1 MLAKVHAVEQQ
12 LLNRINQFDI
22 KEKEYIDWIH
32 HLEIQLQDKQ
42 KQQNTQPQHQLQ
54 TQYQSVP
61 QQPLQQLT
69 QHQQQQQSKSK
80 KMIEITHAQP
90 PERTLMK

>member
-42 KQQNTQPQHQLQ
+42 KQQNIQPQHQLQ

-69 QHQQQQQSKSK
+69 QHQQQQSKSK